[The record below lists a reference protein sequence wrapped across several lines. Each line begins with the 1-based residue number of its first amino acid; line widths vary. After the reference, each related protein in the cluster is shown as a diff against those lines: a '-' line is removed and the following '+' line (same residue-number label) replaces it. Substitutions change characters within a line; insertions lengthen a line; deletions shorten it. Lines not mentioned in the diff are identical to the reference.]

1 MQHMHPRTY
10 IEDILSVSANRQRTY
25 LPHTHRHTHSA
36 LSVNRQTCQDV
47 EFVLPLLLLF
57 AFPIF
62 PTAPRFRLPRGWKIS
77 FSVVA
82 RLEFLIMLHFA
93 AVHVKKII
101 FANQK
106 RKKDGQKIFQTHIEV
121 ALIMRK

>member
-1 MQHMHPRTY
+1 MQHMHPHTY

-57 AFPIF
+57 VFPIF

-93 AVHVKKII
+93 AVHVKKNH
-101 FANQK
+101 F
-106 RKKDGQKIFQTHIEV
+106 RKSKTKKKAGKKYFKHTLKWH
-121 ALIMRK
+121 